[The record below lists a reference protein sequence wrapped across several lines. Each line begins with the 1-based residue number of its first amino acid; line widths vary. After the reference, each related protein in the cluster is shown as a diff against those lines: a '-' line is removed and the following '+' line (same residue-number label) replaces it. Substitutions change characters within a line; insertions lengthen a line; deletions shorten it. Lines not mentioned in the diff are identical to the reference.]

1 MAKFLDKKQQ
11 VIDLKLTTYG
21 HHLLSVGTFKPTY
34 YAFFDDN
41 IIYDGAYMGITE
53 SQNNVVHRIKN
64 ETQYLEGQTLF
75 TDLEDRLSNAV
86 EGVASFDLDITP
98 TKEIIRPNIFRYDKA
113 IGDAHLDGRNLQSAP
128 AWKVVLLNG
137 TIKSTSRRDSLND
150 INIPQVD
157 IDLEYKKST
166 IDFEVDFETSAMA
179 DAVNETSAFVD
190 GNSVGLEPE
199 DVVFYIEEVNTA
211 TLTRNFDIEIF
222 QVQTS
227 SYVDN
232 NGDIQQGTSSFIR
245 KYFQTEVPQIVDGM
259 MVMPNKIERY
269 FDQLPSSSVEYY
281 FDVLTDQRASEELVC
296 RGASQFN
303 KQSYYVDIDFDCDG
317 LEDFNIYN
325 DIYGSSVE
333 PEICLD

>member
-303 KQSYYVDIDFDCDG
+303 KQSYYVDIDFYCDG

>member
-1 MAKFLDKKQQ
+1 
-11 VIDLKLTTYG
+11 
-21 HHLLSVGTFKPTY
+21 VGTFKPTY

-166 IDFEVDFETSAMA
+166 IDFEVDFETSDMA

-227 SYVDN
+227 SYLDSAGN
-232 NGDIQQGTSSFIR
+232 IHQGTSSFIR

-333 PEICLD
+333 PEI